1 MAKQITLHLKD
12 NSFDTNG
19 TVVCPSDFV
28 IPQDKQN
35 YWRLS
40 LNTEGRRGNAYNDAW
55 SCLSPYN
62 NWTLRELSDSL
73 NGGILTGISGVSDD
87 TQKLFSIHPVKKDE
101 KNQLTAFRVD
111 TGNLM
116 GWVNLPYGK
125 GNSVRLNITSRF
137 DGDVP
142 KKEKKENRGALSKKF
157 ANGNDDYSKQYF
169 LYYMLARACRVNALT
184 ELDVDR
190 RGNGEKLVT
199 ILLFINLLGKAEPY
213 GIMRSYLK
221 LRKNDVNVKGRI
233 DISRH
238 IKLNYPVGGRI
249 AYVQRKLTADIPVN
263 HLIRHAAELVCK
275 RYKNLL
281 SGNKG
286 AKVFLDQLRLATPS
300 WQCDAVQS
308 DAARQEANRVV
319 THPFHAEQYEPLR

>member
-1 MAKQITLHLKD
+1 
-12 NSFDTNG
+12 
-19 TVVCPSDFV
+19 
-28 IPQDKQN
+28 
-35 YWRLS
+35 
-40 LNTEGRRGNAYNDAW
+40 
-55 SCLSPYN
+55 
-62 NWTLRELSDSL
+62 
-73 NGGILTGISGVSDD
+73 
-87 TQKLFSIHPVKKDE
+87 
-101 KNQLTAFRVD
+101 
-111 TGNLM
+111 
-116 GWVNLPYGK
+116 
-125 GNSVRLNITSRF
+125 
-137 DGDVP
+137 
-142 KKEKKENRGALSKKF
+142 
-157 ANGNDDYSKQYF
+157 
-169 LYYMLARACRVNALT
+169 MLARACRVNALT